1 MAQDIEIGDIQQ
13 VRKNEDQKQQNRLPI
28 ERFITEEQQH
38 VEVIQENSDDLE
50 QARPCLERMTSGE
63 KRIMREIFDAVC
75 I

>member
-1 MAQDIEIGDIQQ
+1 MARDIEIGDILQ
-13 VRKNEDQKQQNRLPI
+13 VRKNEDQKQQNRLLI
-28 ERFITEEQQH
+28 ERFRIEEQQH

-50 QARPCLERMTSGE
+50 QERPCLQRMTSGE

>member
-1 MAQDIEIGDIQQ
+1 MARDIEMGNFQQ
-13 VRKNEDQKQQNRLPI
+13 VRNNEDKKQQNRLLI

-38 VEVIQENSDDLE
+38 VEVNQENSE
-50 QARPCLERMTSGE
+50 TERPCLERMTSGE